1 MKKTLI
7 KIFKPLLITLAKWVF
22 ENYREKIINTMCSKK
37 VSGKIPL
44 SGEQY
49 EWLITNNYDVMYQAI
64 INLIETEL

>member
-7 KIFKPLLITLAKWVF
+7 KIFKPLLKSLVEWIFK
-22 ENYREKIINTMCSKK
+22 NYRAHIINVMCSKK

-49 EWLITNNYDVMYQAI
+49 EWLITNNYDVFCQAI